1 MNTSFKTRLLDI
13 PSVIGLEQTYLTE
26 SFGISL
32 VVVKKSK
39 KGQIRKAIDTV
50 ISDTLFPDS

>member
-39 KGQIRKAIDTV
+39 KGQIRKAINTV